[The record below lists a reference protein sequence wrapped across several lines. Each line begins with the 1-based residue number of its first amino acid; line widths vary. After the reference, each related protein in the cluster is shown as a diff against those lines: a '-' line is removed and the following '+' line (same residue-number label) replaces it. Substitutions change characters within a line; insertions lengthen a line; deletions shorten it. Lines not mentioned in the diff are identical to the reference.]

1 MSDQPATLS
10 LGSGRVWVV
19 RRLTWIAP
27 GALVCTV
34 VAVVAWFIL
43 GLASRV
49 VPVQPGTRLLG
60 VSGGAIYWLG
70 RTCSLWQTRLEGAH
84 APEALEP
91 LMWLAECPPDDPR
104 IDGDVVYHLSG
115 QGNVTRHAPGQ
126 RHLLLERN
134 LAYALA
140 LDRQFLY
147 VGNCAERANCKI
159 ERLHAEDDP
168 GDPILLQAGILA
180 LANME
185 VDAHEIFWVD
195 RGRRKP
201 DCTEQRVEGQDA
213 PVPHCREPVPP
224 RLMAAP
230 KDPPRATERVV
241 LANFDGRRPL
251 LGAKYVYWLGAGGV
265 HRAPKSGA
273 KSGGA
278 AGGMDELVLPTRT
291 LSGFA
296 ADGDDVFFAV
306 DGGVFRAHDGDA
318 PRRMHGTASPPRG
331 VAVDAGYVYWI
342 DGDDNAVIRQRR

>member
-1 MSDQPATLS
+1 MASHQTSGARLSDESTTLS
-10 LGSGRVWVV
+10 LGRGRDWVV
-19 RRLTWIAP
+19 RNWLAP
-27 GALVCTV
+27 AAVAVAV
-34 VAVVAWFIL
+34 VALVAWFIL

-115 QGNVTRHAPGQ
+115 QGSVTRHASGQ
-126 RHLLLERN
+126 RHLLLERR

-147 VGNCAERANCKI
+147 VGNCAERGNCQI
-159 ERLHAEDDP
+159 ERLPAEDDP
-168 GDPILLQAGILA
+168 GDPILMQAGILA

-201 DCTEQRVEGQDA
+201 DCAQERVVGQEA
-213 PVPHCREPVPP
+213 PAPHCREPVPP
-224 RLMAAP
+224 RLMAAA

-251 LGAKYVYWLGAGGV
+251 LGAKHVYWLGAGGV
-265 HRAPKSGA
+265 HRTPK
-273 KSGGA
+273 
-278 AGGMDELVLPTRT
+278 AGGTDELVIPTRT

-296 ADGDDVFFAV
+296 AEGDDVFFAV
-306 DGGVFRAHDGDA
+306 DGGVFRAADGDA
-318 PRRMHGTASPPRG
+318 PRRMHGTSSPPRG
-331 VAVDAGYVYWI
+331 LSVDGSYVYWI
-342 DGDDNAVIRQRR
+342 DGDDNMVMRQRR